1 MATVE
6 QAFLVF
12 STSKL
17 RMLMGQ
23 IETCVGK
30 LEESQVWG
38 RTGDNANSAGNL
50 CLHLEGNVRQFIIH
64 SIAGQP
70 DVRVRDAEFGARGGL
85 TKQELLAKLSACV
98 EEACTALEKLAPERL
113 LETVAPMG
121 RTMLTLDAIYQVVQH
136 FALHTGQI
144 IFLTK
149 ALTGED
155 LNLPR
160 FATK

>member
-12 STSKL
+12 STTKL

-23 IETCVGK
+23 IETCMGK
-30 LEESQVWG
+30 LEDAQVWG

-64 SIAGQP
+64 SIGGQP
-70 DVRVRDAEFGARGGL
+70 DVRVRDAEFGSRGGL
-85 TKQELLAKLSACV
+85 TKQELLSKLSACV
-98 EEACTALEKLAPERL
+98 EEACAVLEKLAPERL

-121 RTMLTLDAIYQVVQH
+121 RAMLTLDAIYQVVQH

-149 ALTGED
+149 AFTGED

-160 FATK
+160 LATK

>member
-1 MATVE
+1 MPTVD

-12 STSKL
+12 STTKL
-17 RMLMGQ
+17 RMLVGQ
-23 IETCVGK
+23 VETCLGK
-30 LEESQVWG
+30 LDETQVWG

-64 SIAGQP
+64 AIGGAP
-70 DVRVRDAEFGARGGL
+70 DVRARDAEFGTRGGL
-85 TKQELLAKLSACV
+85 GIPELVAKLSACV
-98 EEACTALEKLAPERL
+98 EEACTVLERMAPERL
-113 LETVAPMG
+113 LELVAPMG

-149 ALTGED
+149 AFTGED

-160 FATK
+160 FTSK